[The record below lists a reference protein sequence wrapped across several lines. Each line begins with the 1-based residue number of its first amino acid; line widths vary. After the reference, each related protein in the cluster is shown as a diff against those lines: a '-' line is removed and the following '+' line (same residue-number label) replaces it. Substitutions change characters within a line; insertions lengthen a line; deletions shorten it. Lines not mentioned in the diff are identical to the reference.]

1 MASMI
6 SCSIF
11 KKNIFEA
18 HLRRERSCLGGR
30 TQVAACESEMVKNRE
45 LELLERRSP
54 SSEWISSVSRFR
66 IRSDEGLA
74 LETLAFQSLL
84 VGKFRELTLKKWEV
98 PAGRISRNASRQD
111 IIKRNNFC
119 GCWAPLEDMYIER
132 ASLLHTGRFYRN
144 GP

>member
-1 MASMI
+1 MASMM

-11 KKNIFEA
+11 LKNIFET

-45 LELLERRSP
+45 LERRSP

-98 PAGRISRNASRQD
+98 PAGRISRSLPADVLWDSFVTSLGEKWMRG
-111 IIKRNNFC
+111 KRTPKDVC
-119 GCWAPLEDMYIER
+119 GEATYR
-132 ASLLHTGRFYRN
+132 AMLRGRT
-144 GP
+144 